1 MPYRLIPEAGL
12 NLLRIAQE
20 AITNALRYANAQAI
34 KLDLTYCPDQVQ
46 LCIPDDGQGFNPKTL
61 IRGFG
66 LMGMQQRADLIGVQ
80 FTLTTSPALRTA
92 QLKGR
97 MLKFDQ

>member
-1 MPYRLIPEAGL
+1 MHL
-12 NLLRIAQE
+12 NLDVILVTNR
-20 AITNALRYANAQAI
+20 AIPSDKERSNNMRHANAQAI

-80 FTLTTSPALRTA
+80 FTLTTSPGVGTA
-92 QLKGR
+92 ILVE
-97 MLKFDQ
+97 LPN